1 MSFLINDPSAR
12 TQTRNLLRLEAKH
25 RYHAVI
31 AAEAEAA
38 EAEAA
43 EAEQIADCTKLQM
56 ALGNSEYLQ
65 KAPDSSR

>member
-1 MSFLINDPSAR
+1 MHSYSDPSAR
-12 TQTRNLLRLEAKH
+12 PLTRIELRLELKH

-56 ALGNSEYLQ
+56 ALGNSE
-65 KAPDSSR
+65 